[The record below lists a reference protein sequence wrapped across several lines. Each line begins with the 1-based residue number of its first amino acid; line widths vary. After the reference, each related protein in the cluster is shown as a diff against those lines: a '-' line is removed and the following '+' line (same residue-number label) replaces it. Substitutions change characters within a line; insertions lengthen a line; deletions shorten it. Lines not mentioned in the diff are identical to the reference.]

1 MRRIFI
7 TGASSGIGRALAIK
21 LAQEGHILG
30 LAARRQDKLE
40 RVAQQ
45 VQAGGKGLPLSSRCA
60 RPSPTIRGESIISPG

>member
-7 TGASSGIGRALAIK
+7 TGASSGIGQALAIK

-40 RVAQQ
+40 QVAQQ
-45 VQAGGKGLPLSSRCA
+45 VQAAGGKAYLYPLDVRD
-60 RPSPTIRGESIISPG
+60 RR

>member
-7 TGASSGIGRALAIK
+7 TGASSGIGQALAIK

-40 RVAQQ
+40 QEHTTEEGQ
-45 VQAGGKGLPLSSRCA
+45 WDQL
-60 RPSPTIRGESIISPG
+60 